1 MPQPALKQA
10 AHGLR
15 RNRQRRQLPWV
26 AFAVDSGRG
35 DFPWNRWSFLRP
47 DAPEKIIAVII
58 ALVVTGKDNGADFE
72 ARLTDILSKLAASR
86 SKDIDT
92 RLPRRGKPKRG

>member
-1 MPQPALKQA
+1 MT
-10 AHGLR
+10 
-15 RNRQRRQLPWV
+15 
-26 AFAVDSGRG
+26 
-35 DFPWNRWSFLRP
+35 
-47 DAPEKIIAVII
+47 AVING
-58 ALVVTGKDNGADFE
+58 LVVTGKDNGADFE